1 MLIEDRLNLILVNL
15 LKRVFELFRIPRNW
29 TVCHWLNRIVSS
41 LIEQNIT
48 FSHQEKRSRQNCLQ
62 NCPTTDNVIKNT
74 ASVSSKHLVWKRRS
88 NMRYCNCFNNLL
100 QYSRERDRML
110 SAYFVCSGFVYM
122 VVVVAIAI
130 TLAG

>member
-1 MLIEDRLNLILVNL
+1 M
-15 LKRVFELFRIPRNW
+15 
-29 TVCHWLNRIVSS
+29 
-41 LIEQNIT
+41 
-48 FSHQEKRSRQNCLQ
+48 
-62 NCPTTDNVIKNT
+62 IKS
-74 ASVSSKHLVWKRRS
+74 ASVNNKQLVRKRGS
-88 NMRYCNCFNNLL
+88 NARYCNCFNNLL